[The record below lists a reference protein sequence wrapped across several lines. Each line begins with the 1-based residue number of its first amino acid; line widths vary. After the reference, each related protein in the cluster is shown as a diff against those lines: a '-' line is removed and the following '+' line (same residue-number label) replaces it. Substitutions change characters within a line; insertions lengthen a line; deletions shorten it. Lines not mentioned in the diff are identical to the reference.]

1 MKKTLLAVMAAFF
14 IPSVA
19 YAADGAHWGYT
30 GKEAQEN
37 WAKLSPEFSD
47 CAGKNQSPIN
57 LTDFIDAQ
65 LNPLKFDYKAG
76 GNEVIN
82 NGHTIQV
89 NYAPGSTV
97 TIDGK
102 VLS

>member
-1 MKKTLLAVMAAFF
+1 MTR
-14 IPSVA
+14 I
-19 YAADGAHWGYT
+19 GGYT
-30 GKEAQEN
+30 GKEAPEN